1 MNEFIHLHT
10 HSDYSLLDGACS
22 ISQLVTQAYK
32 FDMPALALTDHGN
45 LFGAIEFYQKAKK
58 RGIKPIIGCEVYIAP
73 QSRFKKKKE
82 KGKGTSFHLILLAKN
97 KEGYQNL
104 IELVSAGFLEGFYYH
119 PRIDKEILSQKKEG
133 LIALSGCLKGEIPS
147 LIKVRKFEEAKKV
160 ASFYQNLFKDDFYL
174 ELQNEGL
181 EEQKEINEALIKLSQ
196 NLSIPLVATNDVHY
210 LYEEDAPAHDALLC
224 IQTGK
229 TIEDKNRL
237 RFSSSKFYFTSP
249 EEMEKLFSY
258 IPEALSNTK
267 KIADKCNLKL
277 SIEKKIY
284 LPSYKAPTGYDLNS
298 YLRKLCEERLS
309 KRYPQDFKG
318 IGIKERLDEELR
330 VISEMG
336 YSGYFLIVWDLI
348 HYAKK
353 KGILVGPGRGSVAG
367 SLVAYLLG
375 ITNVDPLA
383 YGLLFERFLNP
394 ERTAMPDID
403 IDIQDSR
410 RGEVIAYVKKKYGKE
425 NVAQIITFGTMAAR
439 AVVRDVGRVLGIP
452 YGKVDRIAKL
462 IPFNAKLKIAI
473 EENEE
478 LRILINNDEKIK
490 TLFKIA
496 QKIEGLTRHASTHAA
511 GIVIAPDKLT
521 RYTPLYRT
529 NKNEIT
535 TQYEMHSLEA
545 IGLLKMDFLGLKTLN
560 VIQGILRMI
569 EKEKNKK
576 IDLEKIPFDDKKTY
590 ELLCRGD
597 TLGVFQIES
606 QGMQDLVKKL
616 HPEKFEEIIALLAL
630 YRPGPLHS
638 RMMDD
643 FINRKHGKNEIE
655 YLYPGLKPILKETYG
670 VILYQEQVMRI
681 ANSLAGFTLGE
692 ADILRRAMGKKN
704 PQLMDEQKEK
714 FIQGAK
720 KRGINSSTAKR
731 IFELMAYFAGYGFN
745 KSHSAGYAIICYQTA
760 YLKAHYPLEFMAA
773 LLTSEKENTDKL
785 ILYFNECKRME
796 IEVLPPDINYSSS
809 SFTTTKD
816 NKIRFGLSAIKNV
829 GETAISSILKVREK
843 EGNFTSI
850 FDFCRRIDL
859 RVVNKRV
866 IESLI
871 KCGAFDSL
879 PGYRSQNLAVIDQ
892 AIEQASQIQKDRERG
907 QLSFLETLETKENNL
922 LGEKFPKIE
931 KTPKSKELS
940 WEKDLLGIYM
950 SGHPLQKFAPIIT
963 HWTIDSIRE
972 IKEIKKNGKI
982 KVAGMINNLTFQK
995 DKRGKI
1001 MAFLAL
1007 EDLESEIE
1015 IIVFSSVYEK
1025 CSESLEKDKLVIV
1038 KGKIDM
1044 TNHSPKVIADEI
1056 IPFSKLKELNYYLN
1070 IKIKEDYWK
1079 GETLEKLKEILSS
1092 HQGNHFLCLHL
1103 FSSQRKKVVI
1113 KSKTFKINFSDSLIF
1128 QIEELLGKKSIW
1140 LSETV

>member
-32 FDMPALALTDHGN
+32 FNMPALALTDHGN
-45 LFGAIEFYQKAKK
+45 LFGAIEFYRKAKK

-73 QSRFKKKKE
+73 QSRFKKRKE
-82 KGKGTSFHLILLAKN
+82 KREETSFHLILLSKN

-104 IELVSAGFLEGFYYH
+104 IELVTAGFLEGFYYK

-147 LIKVRKFEEAKKV
+147 LLKVRKFEEAKKV

-181 EEQKEINEALIKLSQ
+181 DIQKEINGALIKLSQ
-196 NLSIPLVATNDVHY
+196 NLSIPVVATNDVHY
-210 LYEEDAPAHDALLC
+210 LHEEDAPAHDALLC

-249 EEMEKLFSY
+249 EEMGKLFSH
-258 IPEALSNTK
+258 IPEALSNTN
-267 KIADKCNLKL
+267 KIADKCNLEL
-277 SIEKKIY
+277 SIGKKIY
-284 LPSYKAPTGYDLNS
+284 LPSYKVPTGYDLDS
-298 YLRKLCEERLS
+298 YLRKLCEEGLS
-309 KRYPQDFKG
+309 KRYSQDSKE
-318 IGIKERLDEELR
+318 IRERLDKELI
-330 VISEMG
+330 VISQMN

-348 HYAKK
+348 RHAKE

-383 YGLLFERFLNP
+383 YGLLFERFLNS

-410 RGEVIAYVKKKYGKE
+410 REEVIAYVKKKYGKE

-439 AVVRDVGRVLGIP
+439 AVVRDVGRVLNIP

-462 IPFNAKLKIAI
+462 IPFNTKLKIAV

-496 QKIEGLTRHASTHAA
+496 QKLEGLTRHASTHAA

-521 RYTPLYRT
+521 LYTPLYRT
-529 NKNEIT
+529 NRNEIT

-560 VIQGILRMI
+560 VIQGILQMI
-569 EKEKNKK
+569 EKEEKKK
-576 IDLEKIPFDDKKTY
+576 INLEKIPFDDKKTY

-597 TLGVFQIES
+597 TLGVFQVES

-643 FINRKHGKNEIE
+643 FINRKHGKDKIE
-655 YLYPGLKPILKETYG
+655 YLHPKLKPILEETYG

-720 KRGINSSTAKR
+720 KRGISSLIAKK

-773 LLTSEKENTDKL
+773 LLTSERENTDKL
-785 ILYFNECKRME
+785 VLYFNECKRMG
-796 IEVLPPDINYSSS
+796 IEVLPPDINRSS
-809 SFTTTKD
+809 SFFATTED

-829 GETAISSILKVREK
+829 GEIAISSILKEREK

-850 FDFCRRIDL
+850 FDFCRRIDS

-879 PGYRSQNLAVIDQ
+879 PEHRSQNLAVIDQ
-892 AIEQASQIQKDRERG
+892 AIEQASQIQQDREKG
-907 QLSFLETLETKENNL
+907 QLSFLETLKTKENNL
-922 LGEKFPKIE
+922 LEEKFPKIE
-931 KTPKSKELS
+931 KTPELKKLS

-950 SGHPLQKFAPIIT
+950 SGHPLQKFSSIIT
-963 HWTIDSIRE
+963 HWAIDSIKK
-972 IKEIKKNGKI
+972 IKETKKNGKI
-982 KVAGMINNLTFQK
+982 KIVGMINSLNFQK
-995 DKRGKI
+995 DKRGKT
-1001 MAFLAL
+1001 MAFLSL

-1015 IIVFSSVYEK
+1015 IIVFSSLYEK
-1025 CSESLEKDKLVIV
+1025 CSENLEKDKLVIV
-1038 KGKIDM
+1038 KGKIDI
-1044 TNHSPKVIADEI
+1044 TNHSSKVIADEI

-1070 IKIKEDYWK
+1070 IKIKEDYWEE
-1079 GETLEKLKEILSS
+1079 ETLKKLKEVLSS
-1092 HQGNHFLCLHL
+1092 HQGNYSLCLHL
-1103 FSSQRKKVVI
+1103 FSSQREKAVI
-1113 KSKTFKINFSDSLIF
+1113 KSKTLRMNFSDSLIS
-1128 QIEELLGKKSIW
+1128 QIEEVLGKESIW